1 MTDDEITLVNIRFNL
16 NACKNLSKRELDALS
31 DTATNFFHFI
41 QAFGNKLK
49 LRDFVNIWMV
59 EDRVHDLNS
68 VTCGILQL
76 YFYINLFNPGENSKI
91 QNKMRLNKRT
101 IQTVLNELF
110 VLDDLETNEQ
120 TIK

>member
-1 MTDDEITLVNIRFNL
+1 MTDNEITLVNIRFNL

-76 YFYINLFNPGENSKI
+76 YFYINLFNPGEKGKI